1 MKIPFTKYWKF
12 LRKYLAPYRVNI
24 VILFAFLLLSLSFQL
39 INPQIIRYYI
49 DTFGLLDDGL
59 ISLNQSKSLLF
70 EAAIIYILI
79 AIVQQFLFV
88 LSVYISVRL
97 SWNTTNKLRSDL
109 ASHCLYLDMSFH
121 NKYSSGKMVERI
133 DGDIT
138 VLSNF
143 FSQFSIMLVANTIL
157 IFGVL
162 TLFFIEDIRIGL
174 AFTIFTGLSMLILY
188 KIWNIASPYWK
199 EVRQKSADL
208 MGFIEESLSGKED
221 VRAIGGTGYIMRRFH
236 HISKKEYDTGMKAI
250 FVSRL
255 VHITIMGFVIFGTT
269 LVYVIGIPLFEQ
281 EIISF
286 GTIFLLISYTELLFR
301 PIIQIIRQLQDLAQA
316 DASIERIDEF
326 FKVETNIKDDGEV
339 KFDSE
344 VPTSIKFED
353 ISFNYIAEK
362 NVLRN
367 ISFAIESGKSLGL
380 IGKTGCGKTTISR
393 MVFRLYDPIKGK
405 ITINNI
411 DHQDYTLKSLRT
423 NIAYVTQKVEL
434 FQASLRDNITFFDD
448 SIPDEK
454 ILEVIGNLEL
464 DEWFNR
470 LPKGLDT
477 KLTSDETG
485 LSAGEAQL
493 LALTRVF
500 LKKPSV
506 VVLDEA
512 SSRLDPLTERLITR
526 AVKNLLKNRTSII
539 IAHRLE
545 TLDTVDE
552 VLLLHD
558 GQVVEYGKREELIQ
572 NPDSEFAKLLKLGI
586 KEVLA

>member
-1 MKIPFTKYWKF
+1 MKIPFTKYWNL

-24 VILFAFLLLSLSFQL
+24 VILFVFLLLSISFQL
-39 INPQIIRYYI
+39 INPQIVRYYI
-49 DTFGLLDDGL
+49 DTFGLLDNGL
-59 ISLNQSKSLLF
+59 ISLNQTKSLLF

-79 AIVQQFLFV
+79 AIVQQVLFV
-88 LSVYISVRL
+88 SSVFISVRL

-109 ASHCLYLDMSFH
+109 ASHCLHLDMSFH

-143 FSQFSIMLVANTIL
+143 FSQFSIMLVANAIL
-157 IFGVL
+157 IFCVL
-162 TLFFIEDIRIGL
+162 TAFFIEDIRIGIV
-174 AFTIFTGLSMLILY
+174 FTVFTGLSMLILY

-208 MGFIEESLSGKED
+208 MGFIEEGLSGKED
-221 VRAIGGTGYIMRRFH
+221 VRAIGGQDYIMKRFH
-236 HISKKEYDTGMKAI
+236 HFSKKEYDTGIKAI
-250 FVSRL
+250 FVGRL
-255 VHITIMGFVIFGTT
+255 VQITIMGFVTFGTT
-269 LVYVIGIPLFEQ
+269 LVYVVGIPLFTQ

-301 PIIQIIRQLQDLAQA
+301 PIIQIIRQLQDLSQA
-316 DASIERIDEF
+316 DASIDRIDEF
-326 FKVETNIKDDGEV
+326 FKANTNIIDLGTEI
-339 KFDSE
+339 FSSE
-344 VPTSIKFED
+344 VPASIKFED
-353 ISFNYIAEK
+353 ISFDYVSEK
-362 NVLRN
+362 SVLRN
-367 ISFAIESGKSLGL
+367 ISFNIEPGKSLGL

-393 MVFRLYDPIKGK
+393 MLFRLYDPIVGK
-405 ITINNI
+405 ITINDIN
-411 DHQDYTLKSLRT
+411 HQDYSLNSLRR

-464 DEWFNR
+464 GEWFDR
-470 LPKGLDT
+470 LPEGLDT
-477 KLTSDETG
+477 KLHNDESG

-500 LKKPSV
+500 LKKPSL

-512 SSRLDPLTERLITR
+512 SSRLDPLTERLINR
-526 AVKNLLKNRTSII
+526 AIKNLLKDRTSII

-545 TLDTVDE
+545 TLETVDE
-552 VLLLHD
+552 ILLLDD
-558 GQVVEYGKREELIQ
+558 GHISEYGKREELLDDP
-572 NPDSEFAKLLKLGI
+572 NSKFSKLIKLGI